1 MTWTP
6 PPAPPPGAR
15 APRPTGGAALR
26 AARLRRRRWWLLG
39 TLPVVL
45 VLLVLGFTLALR
57 APVASLAKD
66 RYDAGDTEGAAS
78 TYGLQRTLNFVE
90 PWKAHYNH
98 GTALART
105 EDSWS
110 LYDAIRSLDR
120 AYDLAENASPEERC
134 MIQTNLSLTYEIQGD
149 GDMAYADRKAAE
161 LALVEEAIAARDAG
175 LPYDEEVL
183 DPYGDGTEP
192 DPAELRQ
199 DVQDWYEYAEQEYAT
214 AEQIRGWPD
223 CGESEQTPEQQ
234 EQDAAAQQR
243 LQDKQQEAQDA
254 QPENQDGGDTSEGE
268 GDGSEGD
275 EQSDASG
282 GDGAQGE
289 DQQSQA
295 EREEQQRQEQLE
307 QQGSEARDEQERLEQ
322 EYRDLYGDEPGT
334 GSDPGDSSGGGTKNW

>member
-1 MTWTP
+1 
-6 PPAPPPGAR
+6 
-15 APRPTGGAALR
+15 
-26 AARLRRRRWWLLG
+26 
-39 TLPVVL
+39 
-45 VLLVLGFTLALR
+45 
-57 APVASLAKD
+57 
-66 RYDAGDTEGAAS
+66 
-78 TYGLQRTLNFVE
+78 
-90 PWKAHYNH
+90 
-98 GTALART
+98 
-105 EDSWS
+105 
-110 LYDAIRSLDR
+110 
-120 AYDLAENASPEERC
+120 
-134 MIQTNLSLTYEIQGD
+134 MIQTNRSLTYEIQGD

-289 DQQSQA
+289 DQQRS
-295 EREEQQRQEQLE
+295 RR
-307 QQGSEARDEQERLEQ
+307 ARSSSSSRAPRRATSRSVSSRSTATSTGTSRAPAATRATAAGAAPRTGDPRLSCSRAAVARRPLRRPPALHAGRWSRTRRRGAQ
-322 EYRDLYGDEPGT
+322 PARRRPGPE
-334 GSDPGDSSGGGTKNW
+334 DAPDARPYPRRP

>member
-6 PPAPPPGAR
+6 PPAPPPGTR
-15 APRPTGGAALR
+15 APRPTGAAALR

-45 VLLVLGFTLALR
+45 VLLVLGLTLALR

-78 TYGLQRTLNFVE
+78 TYSLQRTLNLVE

-175 LPYDEEVL
+175 RSYDEEVL

-192 DPAELRQ
+192 DPDALRQ
-199 DVQDWYEYAEQEYAT
+199 DAQDWYEYAEQEYAT

-243 LQDKQQEAQDA
+243 LQDKQQQAQDA
-254 QPENQDGGDTSEGE
+254 QPENQGGGDTPEGE
-268 GDGSEGD
+268 GEGSDGD